1 MIDAIHL
8 IEAQGSDVRIEL
20 LYSLGE
26 MAASYGGCAGM
37 QLAQT
42 TVVHQSIVAH
52 GAHDDLGEYGGSFLV
67 LPTLA

>member
-8 IEAQGSDVRIEL
+8 VEAQGSDVRIEL
-20 LYSLGE
+20 LYSLSE
-26 MAASYGGCAGM
+26 MAPSHGGCAGM

-52 GAHDDLGEYGGSFLV
+52 GAKDDLGKYVGSFLV
-67 LPTLA
+67 LPNLA